1 MANIK
6 SKVLKQKDSGKC
18 SMRTAMD
25 VVKRV
30 LWDEMIP
37 QESIT
42 IGYLDRFKGIIEK
55 PFDAFSWEP
64 LDSLDYFTFG
74 VPEHRIQYFKYKDLV
89 VWDKRFR
96 LDRVFGSSRSTKTIR
111 DVIEKYEKYCKVS
124 ENVPDILLDNKNG
137 GVSFRWSLESLD
149 DSRLSETQTEES
161 MDDTV
166 SEKSKQRPNFFICQR
181 IESPIFIE
189 KAKKIQSHIC
199 SSQPLYKD
207 CCLDAKLFHLT
218 LLTVRLEDSSQISKC
233 MEALKQSEMELHSC
247 VPKDQLTIKGVNSFR
262 GRVIYAAVELDASL
276 ELFVN
281 QLNKILQMKGF
292 QTDDQRK
299 FTPHVT
305 LMKVTRSV
313 FKKTGEKKV
322 EPNLYSEFADMEFG
336 KQPID
341 SIHLCAIGKPHDVN
355 GFYRTFGNIDF
366 SNQTLKSE

>member
-1 MANIK
+1 MANMK

-18 SMRTAMD
+18 PMRTAMD

-124 ENVPDILLDNKNG
+124 EDIPDILLDNKNG

-161 MDDTV
+161 MDET
-166 SEKSKQRPNFFICQR
+166 
-181 IESPIFIE
+181 
-189 KAKKIQSHIC
+189 AKEIQSHIC
-199 SSQPLYKD
+199 SRQLLYKD
-207 CCLDAKLFHLT
+207 CCLDSKLFHLT

-233 MEALKQSEMELHSC
+233 MDALKQSEMELHSC

-276 ELFVN
+276 ELFVS

-299 FTPHVT
+299 FTPHIS
-305 LMKVTRSV
+305 LLKVCMV
-313 FKKTGEKKV
+313 LVWFLVKTQV
-322 EPNLYSEFADMEFG
+322 DLIF
-336 KQPID
+336 
-341 SIHLCAIGKPHDVN
+341 
-355 GFYRTFGNIDF
+355 FYTPVLFE
-366 SNQTLKSE
+366 QKS